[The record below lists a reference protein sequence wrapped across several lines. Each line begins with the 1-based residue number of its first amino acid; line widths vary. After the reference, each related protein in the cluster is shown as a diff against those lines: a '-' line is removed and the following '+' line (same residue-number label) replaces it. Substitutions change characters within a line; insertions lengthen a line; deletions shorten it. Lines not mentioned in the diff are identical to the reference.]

1 MTKINSLLS
10 LFQTN
15 DAVGSTWNELYFVPL
30 IVIGSLRI
38 PPFFF
43 LILNVIFWLWHFNCD
58 ISIVIGPFSF
68 FLLLMP
74 WPILF
79 LLHLA
84 LNWNVFQKQLGRINS
99 FFFFCALNV
108 GRIWGSH
115 KAKSCNYFCCWRD
128 IFRESNIFHFSGSF
142 FMLNLVLGVLSG

>member
-1 MTKINSLLS
+1 MERTLLRPI
-10 LFQTN
+10 
-15 DAVGSTWNELYFVPL
+15 DCDRYFT
-30 IVIGSLRI
+30 
-38 PPFFF
+38 PFFF
-43 LILNVIFWLWHFNCD
+43 LLLIVIFWLWYFDCDISIVIFQLWYFDCD

-74 WPILF
+74 WPISF

-115 KAKSCNYFCCWRD
+115 KAKSCNYFCCPCD
-128 IFRESNIFHFSGSF
+128 ISRESNIFHFSGSF